1 VSKGQPAEEIRR
13 AVALGQR
20 SFAESRLQEA
30 QAKQDALA
38 DLEPLDWHFIGRV
51 QANKARAVLRRFG
64 TIHSVDSLELAE
76 RLNRIASE
84 EGCQPLV
91 FLQVK
96 LRPDP
101 TKTGF
106 DPQELRAAWP
116 QLKALR
122 ALRIDGLMTIAPQGL
137 EAPERRR
144 LFGDCAALA
153 ADLGLAELSMGMSG
167 DWPEAVAAG
176 STWVRLGTTL
186 FGQRPGL
193 RGTDLGTTLG

>member
-1 VSKGQPAEEIRR
+1 
-13 AVALGQR
+13 
-20 SFAESRLQEA
+20 
-30 QAKQDALA
+30 
-38 DLEPLDWHFIGRV
+38 
-51 QANKARAVLRRFG
+51 
-64 TIHSVDSLELAE
+64 
-76 RLNRIASE
+76 
-84 EGCQPLV
+84 
-91 FLQVK
+91 
-96 LRPDP
+96 
-101 TKTGF
+101 
-106 DPQELRAAWP
+106 
-116 QLKALR
+116 
-122 ALRIDGLMTIAPQGL
+122 MTIAPQGL